1 MSRTW
6 DDNRT
11 AINELWPVV
20 QFTNEEKRLWND
32 DLSSLDQD
40 TLYDAIRNAKRNH
53 DSVYPQLKWILD
65 AYRELTNLRR
75 AALRLIGPREKKTEW
90 NIDDNRDR
98 EMRNEMME
106 WVDRANPNE
115 FQTIRDAVFSDEVF
129 PKLRCVTAIRIL
141 SYAKKRLLGIE
152 PKFGKVNASGD
163 VDPMFTA
170 SGVKGPTP
178 LALRQDA

>member
-32 DLSSLDQD
+32 DLSGLDQD

-75 AALRLIGPREKKTEW
+75 AALRMTKQSEPKTPCEV
-90 NIDDNRDR
+90 DDAYDR
-98 EMRNEMME
+98 ETRNEMIE
-106 WVDRANPNE
+106 WIDRAEPGE
-115 FQTIRDAVFSDEVF
+115 YDAIHAAIFEMNTF
-129 PKLRCVTAIRIL
+129 RRMRCVTVSGIL
-141 SYAKKRLLGIE
+141 AYAKQRLRGIS
-152 PKFGKVNASGD
+152 PKFGRVDDSGD
-163 VDPMFTA
+163 VTPMFTA
-170 SGVKGPTP
+170 SGVNGPTP